1 MRTLAGIVGAIA
13 GFFDFLNIAWIVL
26 LPVYGYEVKILTE
39 AGVVRRT
46 FRGGDWSSLN
56 DFLIDFPE
64 EELME
69 FRYWYRW
76 SPDRI
81 AVLFEDLGE

>member
-1 MRTLAGIVGAIA
+1 VGAIA